1 MKNLFR
7 FGASSAVTLAVW
19 MLSCAGSPAI
29 RVDVLKPAA
38 IHLPGVR
45 KLAIADFQGP
55 GSSGGQ
61 ISTLVQSQLLQGGHF
76 EIVERDRLARVLDE
90 QKLGMAGVVD
100 ESTAKQ
106 VGRLLGVDA
115 LIFGEVSR
123 YGVEKDEVGTEKV
136 EKKEGTGKYETVTEK
151 NVFTGKKHK
160 VKREIM
166 RTVWVDQ
173 KYRIRRGTVAVHFRV
188 VDVETGKLL
197 AAHTDSK
204 SYTGDKVVD
213 GGSAALKP
221 EGEILNDLSL
231 SISTTFTEL
240 IAPHSVSE
248 RRVLEPG
255 SGKLEE
261 GKRYAQ
267 AGLWPEAV
275 SAFEDALKAAPAD
288 PAANYNL
295 GIALEVQGDL
305 DGAETLFKKALALKS
320 KKLYID
326 ALSRIRR
333 EKLEKARLEEQM
345 RDR

>member
-1 MKNLFR
+1 MKKAFR
-7 FGASSAVTLAVW
+7 AAAAAALPATIWLI
-19 MLSCAGSPAI
+19 SCAGSSAI
-29 RVDVLKPAA
+29 RVDVQKPAA
-38 IHLPGVR
+38 IHLPGVH

-55 GSSGGQ
+55 ASSGGQ
-61 ISTLVQSQLLQGGHF
+61 ISSLVQSQLLQGGHF
-76 EIVERDRLARVLDE
+76 EIIERDRLARVLDE
-90 QKLGMAGVVD
+90 QKLGMAGVVN

-106 VGRLLGVDA
+106 VGQLLGVDA
-115 LIFGEVSR
+115 LILGEVSR
-123 YGVEKDEVGTEKV
+123 YGVEKDEIGTEQV

-166 RTVWVDQ
+166 RTVWVDR

-204 SYTGDKVVD
+204 SYTSDKIVD

-221 EGEILNDLSL
+221 EGEILNDLSQ
-231 SISTTFTEL
+231 SVARTFTEL
-240 IAPHSVSE
+240 IAPHAVSE

-255 SGKLEE
+255 SGKIQV
-261 GKRYAQ
+261 GKKYAL
-267 AGLWPEAV
+267 AGLWPEA
-275 SAFEDALKAAPAD
+275 AAAWEEALKAAPSD

-305 DGAETLFKKALALKS
+305 DGAEVLFKKAAALKS

-326 ALSRIRR
+326 AISRIRQER
-333 EKLEKARLEEQM
+333 VEKARLEEQL

>member
-1 MKNLFR
+1 MT
-7 FGASSAVTLAVW
+7 VAVW
-19 MLSCAGSPAI
+19 MMSCAGSSAI
-29 RVDVLKPAA
+29 RVDVQKPAA

-61 ISTLVQSQLLQGGHF
+61 ISSLVQSQLLQGGYF
-76 EIVERDRLARVLDE
+76 EIVERDRLAQILDE
-90 QKLGMAGVVD
+90 QKLGMAGVVN

-106 VGRLLGVDA
+106 VGQLLGVDA
-115 LIFGEVSR
+115 LVFGEVSR
-123 YGVEKDEVGTEKV
+123 YGVEKDEIGTEKV
-136 EKKEGTGKYETVTEK
+136 EKKEGTGKYETVT
-151 NVFTGKKHK
+151 VKKRK

-166 RTVWVDQ
+166 RTVLVDQ
-173 KYRIRRGTVAVHFRV
+173 KYRIRRGTVAVNFRV

-204 SYTGDKVVD
+204 SYNSGKVTE
-213 GGSAALKP
+213 GGYTTLKP
-221 EGEILNDLSL
+221 EGEILNDLSG
-231 SISTTFTEL
+231 SVTRTFTEL
-240 IAPHSVSE
+240 IAPHAITE
-248 RRVLEPG
+248 KRVLESG
-255 SGKLEE
+255 SDRINAGK
-261 GKRYAQ
+261 KYAL

-275 SAFEDALKAAPAD
+275 SVWEEALKAAPSD

-305 DGAETLFKKALALKS
+305 NGAEALFKKALALKS

-326 ALSRIRR
+326 ALSRIRQ
-333 EKLEKARLEEQM
+333 EKLEKVRLEEQM